1 MNDKWH
7 DILNKSGQITEQKL
21 MDYLEGR
28 LSPDDA
34 HEVEK
39 LMVDSGFLDDAVE
52 GLSQMKDK
60 QKIAGILQELNG
72 HLKTR
77 TKPKKKKNLLIIPD
91 QLTLAVA
98 TTITVLL
105 LIVIAYVIYRMYHT
119 S

>member
-72 HLKTR
+72 HLKTKTR
-77 TKPKKKKNLLIIPD
+77 LKKKKNLLIIPD

-98 TTITVLL
+98 STITVLL

>member
-72 HLKTR
+72 QLKTKTR
-77 TKPKKKKNLLIIPD
+77 LKKKKNLLIIPD
-91 QLTLAVA
+91 QLTPAVA
-98 TTITVLL
+98 STITVLL

>member
-28 LSPDDA
+28 LSPEES

-39 LMVDSGFLDDAVE
+39 LMVDSGFIDDAVE

-60 QKIAGILQELNG
+60 QKIAGILHELNG
-72 HLKTR
+72 QLKTR
-77 TKPKKKKNLLIIPD
+77 TRPKKRRKICSFIPD

-105 LIVIAYVIYRMYHT
+105 LIVNCICYLQNVPY
-119 S
+119 